1 MYLTTADSHRSRL
14 DWTRWLGLAMLVV
27 SGPLHPAI
35 CRAAEGPA
43 VTMTYSYSNL
53 FDGSLNRASG
63 FSPYEMLLAVEEG
76 LSLWSQVVPLTF
88 VEQVDSGP
96 PVSDEQYLSRSY
108 PQIRIGHHDLTGNV
122 LAHAYYPGFGGLA
135 SDLHLDSSDRTW
147 SESLFLTT
155 VTHEL
160 GHTIGIDHIEGVDSI
175 MNSSL
180 GGANMISGLGRGR
193 LFEPEILAAQE
204 IWGSGS
210 GEVITQRTW
219 SSDDSSDWI
228 EHENWEQ
235 GWRPTNHS
243 DTTIQTNAQVRLSA
257 ANQVVRSLTM
267 AGGQNELQIADRG
280 SLKIRN
286 DLTMGIASGGR
297 PLIASGATARLLL
310 PIDDRE
316 ESTWFSPEFDD
327 QDWMTGAT
335 GIGFD
340 RSTDFDGLIS
350 TDVES
355 LMFGRNSSLYTRIE
369 FEVADPEQL
378 AFLDLGIQYD
388 DGFVA
393 YLNGTRIA
401 SANSP
406 TTVRWNSASTRNRSD
421 EAAVQPEHYDL
432 TSDRSLLHPGTNVLA
447 IQGLNQRSNSSD
459 LLLLPELRGGAI
471 ENVLR
476 VSGGSLQIEGSLL
489 LAQAPASL
497 SHIVLDD
504 GILEVAGQITTGAGT
519 SRLEM
524 HGGELR
530 MTEPSDP
537 QASEV
542 PGRLTVDHVGF
553 YGGRFEGIGAV
564 QSEFHHHAG
573 RLDLPNEES
582 PFQIDGTYQMEG
594 QAILEILL
602 PSLPDRPAP
611 PLQVTGQATLGGTLA
626 ILAAASLVEENE
638 DGDGDENPRGVLQ
651 STRLISANLLEE
663 EFDHV
668 TWNGQ
673 PFESGHQA
681 AGQFRFLD
689 YQADGLQLLT
699 CRALPGD
706 ASGDCRFDVTDLVQ
720 VLQFGQ
726 YEDGIAQ
733 NSDWTQGD
741 WNGDREFTASDL
753 VMALETGLY
762 EQNGAVSSVP
772 AVPEPSGVLLVLS
785 SLLVAVGRWRRFR
798 ANAMRPPPQCLFQD
812 S

>member
-1 MYLTTADSHRSRL
+1 MNLSNIDTYRSRL
-14 DWTRWLGLAMLVV
+14 DWTRWLSLLMLVV
-27 SGPLHPAI
+27 SGTFPLPPAI

-53 FDGSLNRASG
+53 FDGSLARASG

-96 PVSDEQYLSRSY
+96 PVSDAQYVSSSH

-193 LFEPEILAAQE
+193 LFGPETLAAQE

-210 GEVITQRTW
+210 GEVVTQRIW
-219 SSDDSSDWI
+219 NSNDSSDWI
-228 EHENWEQ
+228 AHENWEQ

-243 DTTIQTNAQVRLSA
+243 DTTIQTNAQVQLAA

-280 SLKIRN
+280 SLRIRN
-286 DLTMGIASGGR
+286 DLTMGISSGGR
-297 PLIASGATARLLL
+297 PLIASGAAARLLV
-310 PIDDRE
+310 PTDDRE
-316 ESTWFSPEFDD
+316 ESIWFSPEFDD
-327 QDWMTGAT
+327 QAWMSGAT

-340 RSTDFDGLIS
+340 RSTDFNGLIS

-355 LMFGRNSSLYTRIE
+355 LMYGRNSSLYTRIE

-378 AFLDLGIQYD
+378 AFLELGIQYD

-421 EAAVQPEHYDL
+421 DAAVRPEHYDL
-432 TSDRSLLHPGTNVLA
+432 TSVRSLLHPGTNVLA
-447 IQGLNQRSNSSD
+447 IQGLNQRLNSSD
-459 LLLLPELRGGAI
+459 LLLLPELRGDPIDNA
-471 ENVLR
+471 LR
-476 VSGGSLQIEGSLL
+476 VNGGTLQVEGSLL
-489 LAQAPASL
+489 LAQDPASR
-497 SHIVLDD
+497 SRIVLDD
-504 GILEVAGQITTGAGT
+504 GILEVVGQVTTGAGK

-524 HGGELR
+524 HGGLLR
-530 MTEPSDP
+530 LTEPSAP
-537 QASEV
+537 EALEA
-542 PGRLTVDHVGF
+542 PGRLTVDQVGF

-564 QSEFHHHAG
+564 RSEFHQHAG
-573 RLDLPNEES
+573 LLELPGEEGS
-582 PFQIDGTYQMEG
+582 FQIDGTYQMEG
-594 QAILEILL
+594 EAVLELLL
-602 PSLPDRPAP
+602 PSRPDRSAP

-626 ILAAASLVEENE
+626 ILAAVSLVDE
-638 DGDGDENPRGVLQ
+638 DEDARGVLQ
-651 STRLISANLLEE
+651 SDRLISANPLEGG
-663 EFDHV
+663 FDHV

-681 AGQFRFLD
+681 EGQFRFLD

-699 CRALPGD
+699 CHALPGD

-726 YEDGIAQ
+726 YEDGIEQ

-741 WNGDREFTASDL
+741 WNGDREFTAQRFGAGARDRL
-753 VMALETGLY
+753 V
-762 EQNGAVSSVP
+762 
-772 AVPEPSGVLLVLS
+772 
-785 SLLVAVGRWRRFR
+785 
-798 ANAMRPPPQCLFQD
+798 
-812 S
+812 